1 MNWINDTIRDFG
13 ISIGIPDLALDNRGK
28 LDLDL
33 PNNARLRISSL
44 TNLPL
49 PEVLV
54 SRSESIFYPSYEILA
69 ELLKL
74 NDFRN
79 ASEWPIQTSIS
90 ERELWISMRIPERSF
105 VVNVLEQA
113 LSNLK
118 KIHEILNTS

>member
-13 ISIGIPDLALDNRGK
+13 ISISIPDLALDNRGK

-44 TNLPL
+44 TDLPL

-54 SRSESIFYPSYEILA
+54 SRSESIFYPSNEILV

-79 ASEWPIQTSIS
+79 AAEWPIQTGIS
-90 ERELWISMRIPERSF
+90 EQELWISMRIPERSF

-118 KIHEILNTS
+118 EIHDSLR

>member
-44 TNLPL
+44 TDLPL

-54 SRSESIFYPSYEILA
+54 SRSESIFYPSNEILV

-79 ASEWPIQTSIS
+79 AAEWPIQTGIS
-90 ERELWISMRIPERSF
+90 EQELWISMRIPERSF

-118 KIHEILNTS
+118 EIHDSLR